1 MIVCVLV
8 VYSEDRPLPFRPF
21 RNSKHRDLH
30 DCFSA
35 GRSGAP
41 AAPRRPGGT
50 SAPALRPHQMEAH
63 EWLQYAE
70 WAKSR
75 SWPEDELV
83 QASGA
88 FRHVVHRNL
97 TIAECRARDRATEKW
112 RKLGRK
118 LRGRVIKAL
127 AAESW
132 VRKAREEL
140 EVARRRARLHA
151 QRSSTDVALQV
162 YLLQKPERDR
172 QATLEEERCMLERVH
187 ASRKALVQVERAR
200 TRAIYQSAAEARR
213 NLPAW
218 YLQGNSRGG
227 RLVQER
233 QTPSAA
239 PPRHVVTM
247 SGHIRHRNRVSHAV
261 TEVLTLGAPAAAA
274 PRPEKLKP
282 EPSMSNVVTLQYDRR
297 AAAGTRRRVAS

>member
-1 MIVCVLV
+1 MPFLQVLAV
-8 VYSEDRPLPFRPF
+8 GGARLS
-21 RNSKHRDLH
+21 
-30 DCFSA
+30 
-35 GRSGAP
+35 SGVR
-41 AAPRRPGGT
+41 AAPRSGVRPPSGPHVI
-50 SAPALRPHQMEAH
+50 ARRQALQMEAH
-63 EWLQYAE
+63 EWLRYAE

-112 RKLGRK
+112 RTLGRK
-118 LRGRVIKAL
+118 LRGRAIKAL

-140 EVARRRARLHA
+140 EAARRRARLHA

-247 SGHIRHRNRVSHAV
+247 SDHLRHRNRVSHAV
-261 TEVLTLGAPAAAA
+261 TEVLTIGAPAAAA
-274 PRPEKLKP
+274 LPRPEKLKP
-282 EPSMSNVVTLQYDRR
+282 EPT
-297 AAAGTRRRVAS
+297 A

>member
-1 MIVCVLV
+1 MWCRGDVRREPTLKPTACVRDARHHTYNNITHWHCLAFYRFGRFENLDARTELPRKNVMVLV
-8 VYSEDRPLPFRPF
+8 KLLYTHL
-21 RNSKHRDLH
+21 
-30 DCFSA
+30 
-35 GRSGAP
+35 
-41 AAPRRPGGT
+41 RRPGGT
-50 SAPALRPHQMEAH
+50 SLRRPAAVRAARHRQEAGRSVGQMEAH

-70 WAKSR
+70 WAKAR

-112 RKLGRK
+112 RTLGRK
-118 LRGRVIKAL
+118 LRGRAIKAL

-140 EVARRRARLHA
+140 EAARRRARLHA

-200 TRAIYQSAAEARR
+200 TRAIYQSDRK
-213 NLPAW
+213 
-218 YLQGNSRGG
+218 S
-227 RLVQER
+227 
-233 QTPSAA
+233 
-239 PPRHVVTM
+239 VV
-247 SGHIRHRNRVSHAV
+247 
-261 TEVLTLGAPAAAA
+261 
-274 PRPEKLKP
+274 
-282 EPSMSNVVTLQYDRR
+282 
-297 AAAGTRRRVAS
+297 